1 MNTAGKV
8 VIGLF
13 VVGGVAAV
21 VMLSGEKTASAAPKQ
36 PGPPPLPAVPPTAGP
51 PLSPGSQ
58 PQDHD
63 PAQGGV
69 IVPPASSSPPGTP
82 PGVVPP
88 PPGSVPT
95 AAPGGGITIPTP
107 GGPVTIPPSALPQ
120 VTQTPGGGT
129 VLTLPGGGQVPISP
143 ATLPSLPGLPPA
155 VPGAPPPP
163 QIVPPV
169 VVTAGGEPTAPGDT
183 IDVAGAMLAAEGNNT
198 TWRSQ
203 KIPGLAAWQ
212 QARGLTADGKAG
224 VGTMLRMAQEI
235 GAIPIVRAWPTGSF
249 KEGHWL
255 PDYKA
260 SLMQIA
266 QTKTG
271 THKDLLERSAAREQ
285 GQGFGTPPKPIL
297 DVLTLEG

>member
-36 PGPPPLPAVPPTAGP
+36 PQPPALPPLPGP

-58 PQDHD
+58 PQDHA
-63 PAQGGV
+63 PEQGGV
-69 IVPPASSSPPGTP
+69 IVPPASSSPPGTL

-88 PPGSVPT
+88 PPGGVPS

-107 GGPVTIPPSALPQ
+107 GGPVTIPQSSLPQ
-120 VTQTPGGGT
+120 VTQTPGGGS
-129 VLTLPGGGQVPISP
+129 VLTLPGGAQVPLTPSTTPTP
-143 ATLPSLPGLPPA
+143 APPPPSLPGVPSLPPTQ
-155 VPGAPPPP
+155 VLSPTV
-163 QIVPPV
+163 I
-169 VVTAGGEPTAPGDT
+169 TAGGEPTAPGDT
-183 IDVAGAMLAAEGNNT
+183 IAVAGAMLAAEGNNT
-198 TWRSQ
+198 SWRSQ
-203 KIPGLAAWQ
+203 QIPGLAAWQ

-235 GAIPIVRAWPTGSF
+235 GAIPIVRAWPSGSF

-271 THKDLLERSAAREQ
+271 AHKDLLERSAAREQ

-297 DVLTLEG
+297 DLLTLEG

>member
-36 PGPPPLPAVPPTAGP
+36 PGPLPPPAVPPLPGP
-51 PLSPGSQ
+51 PLSPSSQ
-58 PQDHD
+58 PQDHQPD
-63 PAQGGV
+63 AGGI
-69 IVPPASSSPPGTP
+69 IVPPAIPGTL
-82 PGVVPP
+82 PGVIPP
-88 PPGSVPT
+88 PPGGVPT

-107 GGPVTIPPSALPQ
+107 GGPVTIPQSSLPQ

-129 VLTLPGGGQVPISP
+129 VLTLPGGTQVPLQP
-143 ATLPSLPGLPPA
+143 GTLPSLPTA
-155 VPGAPPPP
+155 PGSAPT
-163 QIVPPV
+163 INVPPL

-183 IDVAGAMLAAEGNNT
+183 IDVAAAMLAAEGNNT

-203 KIPGLAAWQ
+203 QIPGLAEWQ

-224 VGTMLRMAQEI
+224 TGTLLRMAQEI
-235 GAIPIVRAWPTGSF
+235 GTIPIVRAWPSGSYPT
-249 KEGHWL
+249 GHWL

-271 THKDLLERSAAREQ
+271 AHKDFLERSAAREN

>member
-21 VMLSGEKTASAAPKQ
+21 VMLSGEKTASAAPK
-36 PGPPPLPAVPPTAGP
+36 PGGLPPAPGVPPLPGP
-51 PLSPGSQ
+51 PLSPGAQ
-58 PQDHD
+58 PQDHE
-63 PAQGGV
+63 PEQGGV
-69 IVPPASSSPPGTP
+69 IVPPASSSPPGSL

-88 PPGSVPT
+88 PPGGVPT

-107 GGPVTIPPSALPQ
+107 GGPVTIPQSSLPQ

-129 VLTLPGGGQVPISP
+129 VLTLPGGSQVPLQ
-143 ATLPSLPGLPPA
+143 AGTLPSLPGLPPA
-155 VPGAPPPP
+155 PGAPQVLAPTV
-163 QIVPPV
+163 I
-169 VVTAGGEPTAPGDT
+169 TAGGEPTAPGDT
-183 IDVAGAMLAAEGNNT
+183 IAVAGAMLAAEGNNT
-198 TWRSQ
+198 SWRSQ
-203 KIPGLAAWQ
+203 QIPGLAAWQ

-235 GAIPIVRAWPTGSF
+235 GAIPIVRAWPSGSF

-271 THKDLLERSAAREQ
+271 AHKDLLERSAAREQ
-285 GQGFGTPPKPIL
+285 GQGFGTPPHPIL
-297 DVLTLEG
+297 DLLTLEG